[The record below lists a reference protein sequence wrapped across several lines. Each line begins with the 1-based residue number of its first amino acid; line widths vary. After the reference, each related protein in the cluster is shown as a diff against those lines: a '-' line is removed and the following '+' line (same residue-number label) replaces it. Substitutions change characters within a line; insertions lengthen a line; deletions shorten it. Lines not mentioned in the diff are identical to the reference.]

1 MDVKKVR
8 AAAADALEALE
19 QELLE
24 IHSRTPESSDDALPK
39 CPRNC
44 YWLGGF
50 QRPVPH
56 DATSSCRYFQTNGF
70 LRVRQFA
77 SPETCQAMKDAM
89 ADLVLTQWHPSDDPR
104 KVEEFGTDARQNTA
118 RGDYFLDSAENIHFF
133 AETAAL
139 LPADAA
145 NDGADS
151 PRLRPEYEGV
161 HKIRALNKAGHALH
175 LSPRHHD
182 GTANVFHDYCKS
194 SKVREL
200 VKDLG
205 WNDPVVPQSMYIFKQ
220 ATTGGVVNSHQDST
234 FLFTTPYQSCLGL
247 WLALDD
253 ATLENGC
260 LWVRPKS
267 HREAVRRQY
276 KRNPLH
282 FGSKEKYAEGSQEG
296 DDAQD
301 SSATAA
307 PMFVMEDLYDHE
319 VSWDG
324 SVPETGVDG
333 LLKAGFVPF
342 ECKAGD
348 LVAFCGELDHLS
360 LSNTSD
366 RARHTFQLHLVE
378 GPSENV
384 TWSKT
389 NWLQY
394 RNQRPFLR
402 LLAGDLRCRVGG
414 LCVSSHS
421 S

>member
-8 AAAADALEALE
+8 TAAAEALEALE

-24 IHSRTPESSDDALPK
+24 IHSRTPSSSYDSI
-39 CPRNC
+39 PRSPQNC

-56 DATSSCRYFQTNGF
+56 DAPYSCRYFQTNGF
-70 LRVRQFA
+70 LRVRQFV
-77 SPETCQAMKDAM
+77 SPETCQAMKEAI
-89 ADLVLTQWHPSDDPR
+89 ADLVLTQWHPNDDPQ

-118 RGDYFLDSAENIHFF
+118 RGDYFLDSAENIHYF
-133 AETAAL
+133 AEPAAL
-139 LPADAA
+139 LPVDSA
-145 NDGADS
+145 NDGPAS
-151 PRLRPEYEGV
+151 PRLLPEYEGG

-175 LSPRHHD
+175 LPPQQYD
-182 GTANVFHDYCKS
+182 GTANVFHDYCQS
-194 SKVREL
+194 PKVREL
-200 VKDLG
+200 VEDLG

-220 ATTGGVVNSHQDST
+220 ATTGGVVHSHQDST

-267 HREAVRRQY
+267 HREPVRRQY
-276 KRNPLH
+276 MRNRIV
-282 FGSKEKYAEGSQEG
+282 FGGGVNDEDGSG
-296 DDAQD
+296 NHDDAQD
-301 SSATAA
+301 NPT
-307 PMFVMEDLYDHE
+307 PMFVMEDLYEHD

-324 SVPETGVDG
+324 SVPENGVDG
-333 LLKAGFVPF
+333 LLKAGFVPI
-342 ECKAGD
+342 ECQAGD
-348 LVAFCGELDHLS
+348 LVVFCGELDHLS

-402 LLAGDLRCRVGG
+402 LLAGDL
-414 LCVSSHS
+414 
-421 S
+421 